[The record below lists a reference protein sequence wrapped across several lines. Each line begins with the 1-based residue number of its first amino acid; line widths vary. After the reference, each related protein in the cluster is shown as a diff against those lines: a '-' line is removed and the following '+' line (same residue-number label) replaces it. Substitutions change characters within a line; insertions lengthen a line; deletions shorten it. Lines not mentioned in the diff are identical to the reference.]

1 MRVVIFGATGRTGR
15 PLVRQALERGYEV
28 TAFARD
34 PRKLDMSDANLTLIR
49 SDVLDGSAV
58 ERAVGGQDAVVSVIG
73 HVKDAPEDVQTRGT
87 ENIVAAMKKHG
98 VGRLVSLTGAG
109 VRAEGDEP
117 KLVDR
122 VFAFLLGTLQRA
134 VLEDAVA
141 HVRVIRESGLE
152 WVVVRG
158 PRLTEGTRTGVYRV
172 GLVGKNSGTRI
183 SRADLAGFMLDQLTT
198 DAHLGRMPVVSY

>member
-134 VLEDAVA
+134 MLEDAVA

-158 PRLTEGTRTGVYRV
+158 PRLTEGGRTGVYRV

-183 SRADLAGFMLDQLTT
+183 SRADLAEFMLDQLTT